1 MPVNFDALVLAP
13 CMRAF
18 AIPVMMDPQAS
29 MPLASPYPTEG
40 IFSSRPREVMLQ
52 DGTIVADMET
62 TLGIRMSDFLAPPTT
77 KDQIT
82 LQSTVMDVDGNPI
95 PAGTTYWVQK
105 FNPDG
110 QGGGMVHLRLYNPP
124 AVLS

>member
-1 MPVNFDALVLAP
+1 MPVNFDALVFAP

-18 AIPVMMDPQAS
+18 AIPVMMDPMARCRWPSRILRRAS
-29 MPLASPYPTEG
+29 FRAVGRAKSC
-40 IFSSRPREVMLQ
+40 IQ

-82 LQSTVMDVDGNPI
+82 LQSTVMDVN
-95 PAGTTYWVQK
+95 
-105 FNPDG
+105 G
-110 QGGGMVHLRLYNPP
+110 QPHSGRHDLLGEEIQSRRPGRRHGAPTAL
-124 AVLS
+124 